1 MSDLIQLLPDH
12 VANQIAAGE
21 VIQRPSSAVKELIEN
36 AIDAGASNIKLIIKD
51 AGRTLIQVVDNGSG
65 MSDTDA
71 RMSLE
76 RHATSKIKKADDLFS
91 IRTMGFRGEAMA
103 SMAAIS
109 HLEIKTKLHSNDLG
123 TKILVEGSELKSQ
136 ESCATNNGT
145 SISIKN
151 LFFNV
156 PARRNFLKSDNVELK
171 HIIDEFQR
179 MAIAHPDCAM
189 SFFQYDKEVFN
200 LPSSSL
206 KQRIVGIFGN
216 KYNEKLVP
224 VKEETSLVAVNGF
237 VGKPEF
243 SRKTRGEQFFFV
255 NQRFIKSGYL
265 HHAVANA
272 FQELI
277 PEKHHPSY
285 FLFFDIDPKFIDV
298 NIHPTKTEIKF
309 EDEKSIYAIV
319 RSCVKRALGVHNIVP
334 SLDFEKDPAFDN
346 IPTSKKV
353 NLKEPSIKVDSSYNP
368 FEQKTKSDN
377 TYSPTPKVKTENWEQ
392 LFEELPT
399 PSNNTTEV
407 LGKSWSE
414 NTEETDKTIFQLNR
428 QYIVSSI
435 KSGLMIIHQQRAHE
449 RILYEYYLKMQH
461 NEGPSQQLLFPKTI
475 ELAPSDIE
483 IVKTISDE
491 LLNMGFRFDYLNKKS
506 IVVLGTPTDVE
517 MDNLDKVI
525 EELVEQF
532 KNESSIE
539 KHDNLS
545 RSLAKSMSIQ
555 SGRKL
560 NQEEM
565 RSIIDNLF
573 ACQIPNTSAKGKP
586 TLITLTLEELVK
598 KF

>member
-1 MSDLIQLLPDH
+1 M
-12 VANQIAAGE
+12 
-21 VIQRPSSAVKELIEN
+21 
-36 AIDAGASNIKLIIKD
+36 
-51 AGRTLIQVVDNGSG
+51 
-65 MSDTDA
+65 
-71 RMSLE
+71 
-76 RHATSKIKKADDLFS
+76 
-91 IRTMGFRGEAMA
+91 
-103 SMAAIS
+103 
-109 HLEIKTKLHSNDLG
+109 
-123 TKILVEGSELKSQ
+123 
-136 ESCATNNGT
+136 
-145 SISIKN
+145 
-151 LFFNV
+151 
-156 PARRNFLKSDNVELK
+156 
-171 HIIDEFQR
+171 
-179 MAIAHPDCAM
+179 
-189 SFFQYDKEVFN
+189 
-200 LPSSSL
+200 
-206 KQRIVGIFGN
+206 
-216 KYNEKLVP
+216 
-224 VKEETSLVAVNGF
+224 
-237 VGKPEF
+237 
-243 SRKTRGEQFFFV
+243 
-255 NQRFIKSGYL
+255 
-265 HHAVANA
+265 
-272 FQELI
+272 
-277 PEKHHPSY
+277 
-285 FLFFDIDPKFIDV
+285 FFDIDPKFIDV

-346 IPTSKKV
+346 IPNSKKV

-407 LGKSWSE
+407 LEKSWSE
-414 NTEETDKTIFQLNR
+414 NTEETDKTIFQLNK

-491 LLNMGFRFDYLNKKS
+491 LLNMGFRFDYLNKNS

-555 SGRKL
+555 SRRKL

-573 ACQIPNTSAKGKP
+573 ACQIPNTTAKGKP